1 MRKRTKR
8 GFTLVELLLSVSI
21 IILVAGMI
29 VPMVSAFSS
38 GNIVEQSINEIKS
51 YLLLARQQAVQYGT
65 PVAVYFLPP
74 TQLTPNSRM
83 ILVQLRDQ
91 LASSNDITNMGNWR
105 VIPGEYG
112 AAVRQGIE
120 IRKRGDSGTPAA
132 AFCIVY
138 TSGGFIDSRCPA
150 ANTSIRIGPKLNS
163 ESRMKAEAV
172 AVNRSTGSII
182 QLERAP

>member
-1 MRKRTKR
+1 MKMRKNR
-8 GFTLVELLLSVSI
+8 GFTLVELLLSISI
-21 IILVAGMI
+21 IILVATMI

-38 GNIVEQSINEIKS
+38 GNVVDQSINEVKS
-51 YLLLARQQAVQYGT
+51 YLLLARQQAVQFGT

-74 TQLTPNSRM
+74 TKFTPNSRM
-83 ILVQLRDQ
+83 ILVELKDNPGTPNEI
-91 LASSNDITNMGNWR
+91 ANISNWR

-120 IRKRGDSGTPAA
+120 IRKRNDAASTPT

-138 TSGGFIDSRCPA
+138 TAGGFIDSRCPA
-150 ANTSIRIGPKLNS
+150 ENTSLRIGPKPGG
-163 ESRMKAEAV
+163 ESRMVAKAV